1 MRIPVFILL
10 IVTAMYPIVT
20 STSLDDTTNMPQ
32 FSSSSG
38 VEVISEVEPN
48 NANTS
53 GQEVYPGDV
62 VRGTVDMWDD
72 KHDWYNILLEPGQ
85 TLLLTLSHASGDGV
99 SMSVTDEENTHL
111 GASNPSKTRDTIFL
125 GEEETEVG
133 GVYSV
138 SINATMTEAGGG
150 SYVLEI
156 DAGYAVEWYSP
167 EVGWYAASEFYDA
180 KGQLMYTSSL
190 SSYQFANSGTS
201 TKQSAPVWTDGDFW
215 NYSVSMP
222 EFFGVTYDEYSQMTV
237 TGSDNKAGKA
247 CFMVDLEGK
256 ATLTVSLG
264 GFETITIDEQ
274 SGSACYAKDSLALV
288 YENITITSSI
298 ETSGGG
304 GDFTTMSTS
313 GRSCTDEWGDPDEDC
328 DGVEDTF
335 DDCPGTA
342 QGLSLIHI

>member
-10 IVTAMYPIVT
+10 ILTAMYPIVT

-62 VRGTVDMWDD
+62 VRATVDMWDD

-264 GFETITIDEQ
+264 GFETITIDE
-274 SGSACYAKDSLALV
+274 
-288 YENITITSSI
+288 
-298 ETSGGG
+298 
-304 GDFTTMSTS
+304 
-313 GRSCTDEWGDPDEDC
+313 
-328 DGVEDTF
+328 
-335 DDCPGTA
+335 
-342 QGLSLIHI
+342 